1 MSRDPGTRMWANAF
15 QLLDEAERLH
25 RQFFRLVSPR
35 GARAAWAPPVDV
47 FEDEHEFVV
56 VVALP
61 GVARED
67 AEAAIEGRTLVI
79 RAQRRLP
86 VDENRHCSVQRLEIP
101 HGYFER
107 RLELPAI
114 PLELARPEWSDGCMV
129 LTVRKIAAS
138 QIGRPR

>member
-1 MSRDPGTRMWANAF
+1 MSSRDPLGRMWAF
-15 QLLDEAERLH
+15 QMLDEAERLH

-35 GARAAWAPPVDV
+35 GARAAWEPPVDV
-47 FEDEHEFVV
+47 FEDEREYVV

-61 GVARED
+61 GVAPDD

-86 VDENRHCSVQRLEIP
+86 LDDRNCSVQRMEIP

-107 RLELPAI
+107 RLELPPI
-114 PLELARPEWSDGCMV
+114 PLELAGHEWSDGCMV
-129 LTVRKIAAS
+129 LTVRKV
-138 QIGRPR
+138 R